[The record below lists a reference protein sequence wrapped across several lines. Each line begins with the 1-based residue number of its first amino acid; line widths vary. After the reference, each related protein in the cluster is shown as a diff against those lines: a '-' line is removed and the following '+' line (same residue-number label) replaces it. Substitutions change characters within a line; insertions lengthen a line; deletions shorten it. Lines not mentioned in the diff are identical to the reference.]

1 MGNSSTIS
9 SKGQVTVPAE
19 IRNRLGLSSGDRVEF
34 VVEGEHTIIRPL
46 RSKKRIRSRSRLAF
60 WVTSRAEKR
69 KSTIGSAICEA
80 RICKTRLSP
89 TASEDCARYQCSLRP
104 VVTRTAGFSNFLE
117 AGGFVF

>member
-46 RSKKRIRSRSRLAF
+46 RPKTNPF
-60 WVTSRAEKR
+60 AE
-69 KSTIGSAICEA
+69 
-80 RICKTRLSP
+80 
-89 TASEDCARYQCSLRP
+89 
-104 VVTRTAGFSNFLE
+104 
-117 AGGFVF
+117 